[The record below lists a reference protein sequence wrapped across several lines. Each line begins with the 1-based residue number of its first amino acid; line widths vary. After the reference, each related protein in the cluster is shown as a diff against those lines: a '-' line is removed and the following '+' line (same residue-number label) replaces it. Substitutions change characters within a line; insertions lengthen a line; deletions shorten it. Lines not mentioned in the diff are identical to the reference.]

1 MADEQNDLTARL
13 DALEIRIAYQDET
26 IEELNAAL
34 ASQWQEID
42 RLRRDMTLLEAELR
56 EAAEGTAPDGAPE
69 PPPPHY

>member
-1 MADEQNDLTARL
+1 MADNDAAARI
-13 DALEIRIAYQDET
+13 DALEIRIAYQDQT

-42 RLRRDMTLLEAELR
+42 RLRREMKLLESEMR
-56 EAAEGTAPDGAPE
+56 EAMAATPGDAAAE